1 MGGSGGG
8 VRAPGWG
15 RVFALALVLLLLPL
29 RAVAS
34 WTPAASLPA
43 ATGYHTATPLP
54 NGKVLV
60 VGGWDGTT
68 YRNGDRLAWVSTLFE
83 GRVAGGGLRPDGEET
98 LEARYFTRDEAL
110 RLKLK
115 QHMPAVLDVAWRKD
129 AGAWFAPPAWRRPI
143 HAKP

>member
-1 MGGSGGG
+1 MVEPHEAPADAAVREMWEETGLAVELTRILAVFGG
-8 VRAPGWG
+8 
-15 RVFALALVLLLLPL
+15 PL
-29 RAVAS
+29 
-34 WTPAASLPA
+34 
-43 ATGYHTATPLP
+43 H
-54 NGKVLV
+54 
-60 VGGWDGTT
+60 GTT

-110 RLKLK
+110 RLELK

-129 AGAWFAPPAWRRPI
+129 AGAWFAPPAWRPPI